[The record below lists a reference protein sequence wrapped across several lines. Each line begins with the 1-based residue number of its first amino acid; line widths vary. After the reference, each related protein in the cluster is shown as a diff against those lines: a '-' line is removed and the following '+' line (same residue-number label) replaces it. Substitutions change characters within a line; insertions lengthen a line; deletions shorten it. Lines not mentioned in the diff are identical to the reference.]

1 MLPSSYSDEPLT
13 GAALWFDRL
22 HRFFRSFPVVCFT
35 LTVVTDVAYWRTSFL
50 MWHDVSAWLLFA
62 GLVGG
67 AFAVLAGLVGLAF
80 RPRLRPAIYWLTFVV
95 ALALGILNSFVHA
108 GDGWTAIVPR
118 GLAISILT
126 VVVTYVALWLGR
138 VPVVFASVH
147 RTHEV
152 SHV

>member
-1 MLPSSYSDEPLT
+1 MYSSSYPDEPLT
-13 GAALWFDRL
+13 GAALWLDRL

-50 MWHDVSAWLLFA
+50 MWHDVSAWLLLA
-62 GLVGG
+62 GLIGG
-67 AFAVLAGLVGLAF
+67 GFALLAGLVGLAF
-80 RPRLRPAIYWLTFVV
+80 RPRLRPATYWATFVV

-126 VVVTYVALWLGR
+126 AVVTYVALWLGR
-138 VPVVFASVH
+138 VSFAFAPVR

-152 SHV
+152 RHV

>member
-1 MLPSSYSDEPLT
+1 MSSRSDFDEPLT

-22 HRFFRSFPVVCFT
+22 HRFFRSFLVVCFT

-50 MWHDVSAWLLFA
+50 MWHDVSAWLLLV

-67 AFAVLAGLVGLAF
+67 GFSLLAGLVGLAF
-80 RPRLRPAIYWLTFVV
+80 RPRMRPATYWVTLV
-95 ALALGILNSFVHA
+95 AVLGLGILNSFVHA

-126 VVVTYVALWLGR
+126 MVVAYVALWLGR
-138 VPVVFASVH
+138 VPVAVLPVH

-152 SHV
+152 RHV